1 MIKKIIFLCVIII
14 FINTA
19 KSSAQNVEVKSVR
32 LDGIGTV
39 IIPTILDTVGQY
51 ISKGIILEK
60 NLETLSDSNKAK
72 FEKNY
77 QIDLAK
83 LGLKTYHKDVY
94 FFWPKK
100 SLSYLLDTLS
110 SQLAK
115 SDTTYAFDIKQFQIN
130 PNVLI
135 YKNRNK
141 VNSYD
146 LKKFIDTSDTG
157 LKELL
162 NSFTDSWIKGLKLLF
177 EKVSIDSIS
186 SSYFAFS
193 NKYPTFKLSLN
204 LSLVNDTPAT
214 QLHEVVFEIYKDNV
228 AYVFRFD
235 FLEDD
240 SNSWIKYI
248 NNFIG
253 KLKIL

>member
-1 MIKKIIFLCVIII
+1 MI

-19 KSSAQNVEVKSVR
+19 NSSAQNIEVKSVK

-51 ISKGIILEK
+51 ISKAIILEK
-60 NLETLSDSNKAK
+60 NLEALSASNKAK
-72 FEKNY
+72 FKQDY

-83 LGLKTYHKDVY
+83 LGLKIYHKDVY

-100 SLSYLLDTLS
+100 SLSYLLDTVS
-110 SQLAK
+110 SQLANN
-115 SDTTYAFDIKQFQIN
+115 DTSYDFDTKQFQVN
-130 PNVLI
+130 PNVLV
-135 YKNRNK
+135 YKNKNK

-146 LKKFIDTSDTG
+146 LKKFIDTSGTA
-157 LKELL
+157 LKKLL
-162 NSFTDSWIKGLKLLF
+162 NGFTESWIKGLKLLF
-177 EKVSIDSIS
+177 EKVSVDSIS

-204 LSLVNDTPAT
+204 LSVVDDISTT
-214 QLHEVVFEIYKDNV
+214 KLHEVIFEIYKDNS
-228 AYVFRFD
+228 AYIFRFD

-240 SNSWIKYI
+240 SNSWINYI
-248 NNFIG
+248 DNFIG
-253 KLKIL
+253 KLKLL